1 MNVFSAMEIISSSL
15 TAQRTR
21 LNIVSSNLANAQT
34 TRTEEGGPY
43 RRKDPVFQSEPIQNS
58 FQELLG
64 DRLAQQAHGVR
75 VREIVEDQNPPQ
87 MVFDPS
93 HPDADEAGFVAFPN
107 VNVTEEMV
115 NMIMASRAYD
125 AGATALKTM
134 GRVGRSALGI
144 GGHI

>member
-21 LNIVSSNLANAQT
+21 LNLVASNLANAQT

-43 RRKDPVFQSEPIQNS
+43 RRKDPVFESEPIQNR

-64 DRLAQQAHGVR
+64 DRLAKEAQGVR
-75 VREIVEDQNPPQ
+75 VKDIVVDQTEPQ
-87 MVFDPS
+87 RVYDPG
-93 HPDADEAGFVAFPN
+93 HPDADASGFVAYPN

-125 AGATALKTM
+125 AGATAMKAM
-134 GRVGRSALGI
+134 GRVGRSALNI
-144 GGHI
+144 GG